1 MHATLSSTIST
12 SAVVW
17 ALISLMATQTAV
29 AKPSASSVCD
39 QAAHIAS
46 SETGVPYPV
55 LRAITRTETGRQ
67 IAGRLEPWAWA
78 VNVEGAGHWFD
89 SKSAAKSYVD
99 THLSQGRRSIDIGCF
114 QINIRWH
121 GQAFRSLEDM
131 FDPVTNARYA
141 ASFLAKLFEETGAWS
156 KAVGAYHSRTVEHA
170 DRYLARFDQVLAD
183 LDGAPAAN
191 TVTRS
196 TRSGEN
202 LFPLLQ
208 RNAGSPAPGSLVPL
222 GNTGRRSLLGQTDGR
237 G

>member
-1 MHATLSSTIST
+1 MQAKLTSTF
-12 SAVVW
+12 SAGAMVCV
-17 ALISLMATQTAV
+17 LISLVVAETAV

-46 SETGVPYPV
+46 GETGVPYAV

-89 SKSAAKSYVD
+89 SKSAAKSYVNS
-99 THLSQGRRSIDIGCF
+99 HLSQGKRSIDIGCF

-121 GQAFRSLEDM
+121 GEAFRSLEDM

-141 ASFLAKLFEETGAWS
+141 ASFLAKLFKETGVWS
-156 KAVGAYHSRTVEHA
+156 EAVGAYHSRTDEHA
-170 DRYLARFDQVLAD
+170 DRYLARYDQVLAD
-183 LDGAPAAN
+183 LDGVPAAN
-191 TVTRS
+191 AVTRS
-196 TRSGEN
+196 AGSGEN

-208 RNAGSPAPGSLVPL
+208 RNTGNPAPGSLVPL